1 MFFSFIDFFMRE
13 KSIPD
18 QFLPSGAGKF
28 VCALRLF
35 SISYLIYHLT
45 IEMGCSVMD
54 YYEIVSSDVLT
65 EKEKKA
71 HIVAYHKKFDMRQDG
86 LGSFVDV
93 VESIGF
99 PIVDENRALKM
110 VSFLDKNPDTQ
121 EGILFNRM
129 REARLSARFPADKVA
144 MHKVIVKLIEHG
156 LLEKITHSKRDR
168 SGRTIVFHSYNL
180 KRK

>member
-1 MFFSFIDFFMRE
+1 
-13 KSIPD
+13 
-18 QFLPSGAGKF
+18 
-28 VCALRLF
+28 
-35 SISYLIYHLT
+35 
-45 IEMGCSVMD
+45 MD

-129 REARLSARFPADKVA
+129 RVFRSNKRLPADKVSLK
-144 MHKVIVKLIEHG
+144 KVILKLVDHAV
-156 LLEKITHSKRDR
+156 LEKITNSKRDK